1 MKLIIKLFAMSHKL
15 TWTTVQ
21 KRVDDLVPQEVNP
34 RIITDKQMS
43 DLKRSLKKFNL
54 VEVPAIDM
62 NGKILAGH
70 QRIKALQLLGRGD
83 ELIDVRIPNRKLTKQ
98 ESDEYLLASNKLGG
112 DWDFELLKSFDLGT
126 LEFAGFDDVELAE
139 IWDEDKSVE
148 DDSFDVEKE
157 LKKIKEP
164 STKLGNIITL
174 GNHRILCGDSTKPE
188 NLKRLLGTEKAA
200 MIYSDP
206 VYNIDIDYNGG
217 ISGKQKYG
225 GDVNDTRTFEEYRTF
240 LKKSLEAALAVS
252 ATDTHVFYW
261 CDQIYIGVLQEL
273 YRTLGIQNK
282 RVCLWLKN
290 SQNPV
295 PSVAFNKA
303 YEPVVYGVRGKP
315 YLAEA
320 VTTLNEVLNKEM
332 GTGNE
337 LLEQVEDVWMAKR
350 LSGKDYEHAT
360 SKPPQLHEK
369 AIKRCTK
376 PGDII
381 LDSFLGSGSTLIAG
395 EALGRK
401 VYGCELEPAFC
412 DLVIRRYEKLT
423 GAKAKVKRYEED

>member
-1 MKLIIKLFAMSHKL
+1 MSKKL

-164 STKLGNIITL
+164 STKIGDIITL

-240 LKKSLEAALAVS
+240 LKRSLEAALAVS
-252 ATDTHVFYW
+252 TKDTHVFYW
-261 CDQIYIGVLQEL
+261 CDQVYIGVLQEL

-412 DLVIRRYEKLT
+412 DLMIRRYEKLT

>member
-1 MKLIIKLFAMSHKL
+1 
-15 TWTTVQ
+15 
-21 KRVDDLVPQEVNP
+21 
-34 RIITDKQMS
+34 
-43 DLKRSLKKFNL
+43 
-54 VEVPAIDM
+54 
-62 NGKILAGH
+62 
-70 QRIKALQLLGRGD
+70 
-83 ELIDVRIPNRKLTKQ
+83 
-98 ESDEYLLASNKLGG
+98 
-112 DWDFELLKSFDLGT
+112 
-126 LEFAGFDDVELAE
+126 
-139 IWDEDKSVE
+139 
-148 DDSFDVEKE
+148 
-157 LKKIKEP
+157 
-164 STKLGNIITL
+164 
-174 GNHRILCGDSTKPE
+174 
-188 NLKRLLGTEKAA
+188 
-200 MIYSDP
+200 
-206 VYNIDIDYNGG
+206 
-217 ISGKQKYG
+217 
-225 GDVNDTRTFEEYRTF
+225 
-240 LKKSLEAALAVS
+240 VS
-252 ATDTHVFYW
+252 AKDTHVFYW
-261 CDQIYIGVLQEL
+261 CDQVYIGVLQEL

-412 DLVIRRYEKLT
+412 DLMIRRYEKLT

>member
-164 STKLGNIITL
+164 STKIGDIITL

-240 LKKSLEAALAVS
+240 LKRSLEAALAVS
-252 ATDTHVFYW
+252 TKDTHVFYW
-261 CDQIYIGVLQEL
+261 CDQVYIGVLQEL

-320 VTTLNEVLNKEM
+320 ITTLNEVLNKEM

-412 DLVIRRYEKLT
+412 DLMIRRYEKLT